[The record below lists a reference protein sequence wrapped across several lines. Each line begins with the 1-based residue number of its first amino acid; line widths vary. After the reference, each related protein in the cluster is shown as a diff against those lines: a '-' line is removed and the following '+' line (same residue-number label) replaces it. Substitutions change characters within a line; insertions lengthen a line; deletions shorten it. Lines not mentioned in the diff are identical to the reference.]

1 MSATQKTWSGSV
13 MASKDKQ
20 IITVKEA
27 RKLLGRDA
35 VDLSDASVM
44 GIIKSLTKISLN
56 LLDNTRVP
64 NNEMV

>member
-1 MSATQKTWSGSV
+1 

-64 NNEMV
+64 NNRMV